1 MPRHRRCSHGGGLNS
16 LNATYFIRVW
26 GNTDEE
32 IRVVIPSL
40 YPKIFCMMIGL
51 LARSLPP
58 YKVACLRFTS
68 LQVSQHHSP
77 HGISQDGDH
86 EISYTCS
93 SHFVVARTFCYF
105 FKDYT
110 AYGPHQSTRLMSPC
124 FSKRT
129 DTQAWLMV
137 LCNAGCFDTD
147 ISTSSTHVPK
157 TSQIHP

>member
-1 MPRHRRCSHGGGLNS
+1 MPRHRRCSRGGGLNS
-16 LNATYFIRVW
+16 LNATYFISVW

-32 IRVVIPSL
+32 IQVDIPPL
-40 YPKIFCMMIGL
+40 YPKIFCMIGL

-58 YKVACLRFTS
+58 YKVACQKFTS
-68 LQVSQHHSP
+68 LQGSQHHCP

-86 EISYTCS
+86 QISYTCS

-105 FKDYT
+105 FQT
-110 AYGPHQSTRLMSPC
+110 ILRMNHINQPAWW
-124 FSKRT
+124 